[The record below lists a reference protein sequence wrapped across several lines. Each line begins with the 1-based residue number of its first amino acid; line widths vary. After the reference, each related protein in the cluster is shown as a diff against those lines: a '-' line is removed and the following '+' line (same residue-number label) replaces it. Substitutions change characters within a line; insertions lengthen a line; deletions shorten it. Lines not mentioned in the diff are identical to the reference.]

1 MSKVI
6 SHLAISMDGFVAGPN
21 QSLSNPIGEGGLRLH
36 DWHRPGARS
45 ESAGESGWDSDVDRD
60 AAAALVGGAGAFVM
74 GRNMFGP
81 GRGEWD
87 ESWQGWWGPEPP
99 YHAPVFVLTHYA
111 REPLEMEGGTT
122 FWFVTEGPSAALE
135 RAQAAAGDRAVHI
148 AGGASTVQ
156 QYLRAGLLDELH
168 LHVAPLVFGRGER
181 LFDGVE
187 DAQFEVISA
196 VSSLRAAH
204 VSYRV
209 LH

>member
-36 DWHRPGARS
+36 DWHRPGARP
-45 ESAGESGWDSDVDRD
+45 ESPGESGWDSDVDREAAD
-60 AAAALVGGAGAFVM
+60 AIVAGAGAFVM

-111 REPLEMEGGTT
+111 REPLSVEG
-122 FWFVTEGPSAALE
+122 
-135 RAQAAAGDRAVHI
+135 
-148 AGGASTVQ
+148 
-156 QYLRAGLLDELH
+156 
-168 LHVAPLVFGRGER
+168 
-181 LFDGVE
+181 
-187 DAQFEVISA
+187 
-196 VSSLRAAH
+196 
-204 VSYRV
+204 
-209 LH
+209 